1 MIHYLDIPKTSKA
14 DEGTVKCFA
23 RNIMGEAETTCQ
35 LRINPKTDFRSVLRN
50 VKTGEPVV
58 IEQEEPDEEAKARAE
73 RRKNFLFFSS
83 LFFIFIYSSFLK

>member
-14 DEGTVKCFA
+14 DEGIVKCFA

-35 LRINPKTDFRSVLRN
+35 LRVNPKTDFRSVLRN

-73 RRKNFLFFSS
+73 RRKYSFFLF
-83 LFFIFIYSSFLK
+83 IYY